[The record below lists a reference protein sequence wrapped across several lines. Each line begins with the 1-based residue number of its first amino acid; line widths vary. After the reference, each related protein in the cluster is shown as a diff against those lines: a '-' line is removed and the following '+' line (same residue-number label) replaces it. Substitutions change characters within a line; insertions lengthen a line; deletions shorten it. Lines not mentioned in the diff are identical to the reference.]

1 MKSPCTKIFWHKD
14 VAGAAGLE
22 LEDDAI
28 PNKKLSKTFKFDVD
42 NTTL

>member
-1 MKSPCTKIFWHKD
+1 MKNPCTKIFSHKD
-14 VAGAAGLE
+14 VLGATGLD
-22 LEDDAI
+22 DDAI

>member
-1 MKSPCTKIFWHKD
+1 MLL
-14 VAGAAGLE
+14 GAAGLD
-22 LEDDAI
+22 DDAI